1 MCGFE
6 LYKKLTWKEVIYIL
20 VFVLVCFL
28 VFATNARL
36 QFLINIEGAIVGYTY
51 VVIIPIWIHLKCVWY
66 DKSSGTVEGDEER
79 NSQIKPNYCECE
91 NHYRS
96 KFTLYAETAF
106 MILALLFGF
115 ALMCYILSTFL

>member
-6 LYKKLTWKEVIYIL
+6 LYKKLTLKEVIYIL

-79 NSQIKPNYCECE
+79 NSQIKPNYC
-91 NHYRS
+91 
-96 KFTLYAETAF
+96 
-106 MILALLFGF
+106 
-115 ALMCYILSTFL
+115 